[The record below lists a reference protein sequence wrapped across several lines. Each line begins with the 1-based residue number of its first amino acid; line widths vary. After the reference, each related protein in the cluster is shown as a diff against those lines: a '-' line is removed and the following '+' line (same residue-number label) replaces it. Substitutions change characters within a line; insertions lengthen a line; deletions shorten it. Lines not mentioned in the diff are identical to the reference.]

1 VRQAFLLFFA
11 ILGAVGLTGGAWP
24 LLTGKNYPGLL
35 GRGFTRPDN
44 VRLNRAPTIYFRA
57 MGAVIASAGLAMFSL
72 SFMMGLSAD
81 PSAAE
86 LVWTAIL
93 LSVGLVGLS
102 ASIAWLIVVAH
113 RHKLFRWDAP

>member
-35 GRGFTRPDN
+35 GRGFTRADN

-72 SFMMGLSAD
+72 SFMVGLSAD